1 MEIGD
6 DDLILIR
13 VDIIVISA
21 LDHLVVAAITDAP
34 R

>member
-13 VDIIVISA
+13 VDIIVVAA
-21 LDHLVVAAITDAP
+21 LDHLLVAAVADAP